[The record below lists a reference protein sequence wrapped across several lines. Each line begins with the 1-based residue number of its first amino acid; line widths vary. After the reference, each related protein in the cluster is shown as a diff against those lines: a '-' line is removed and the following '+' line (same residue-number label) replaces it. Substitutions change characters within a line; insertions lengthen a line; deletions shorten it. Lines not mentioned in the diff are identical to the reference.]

1 MFVSAF
7 EKALL
12 YYDTR
17 LLPQGWDREE
27 LLGSDTEEGEDVDE
41 VGRAVL
47 ITGVWSRIKVLSD
60 YKSQIGELLSL
71 LYLIGFKI
79 NHAYTADFF

>member
-1 MFVSAF
+1 MIFVSAF

-27 LLGSDTEEGEDVDE
+27 LLGSDTEEGDDMDE
-41 VGRAVL
+41 VGMDTDRYPDKILQA
-47 ITGVWSRIKVLSD
+47 KVPQHESEQSPTAQ
-60 YKSQIGELLSL
+60 Y
-71 LYLIGFKI
+71 LYLHI
-79 NHAYTADFF
+79 

>member
-41 VGRAVL
+41 VGVEQ
-47 ITGVWSRIKVLSD
+47 
-60 YKSQIGELLSL
+60 Y
-71 LYLIGFKI
+71 
-79 NHAYTADFF
+79 

>member
-1 MFVSAF
+1 M
-7 EKALL
+7 

-41 VGRAVL
+41 VGVELWSLPVYGHVL
-47 ITGVWSRIKVLSD
+47 KFCRIVKARSGNFCHCC
-60 YKSQIGELLSL
+60 SE
-71 LYLIGFKI
+71 
-79 NHAYTADFF
+79 

>member
-1 MFVSAF
+1 MIFISAF

-27 LLGSDTEEGEDVDE
+27 LLGSDTEDGEDIDE
-41 VGRAVL
+41 VGGRL
-47 ITGVWSRIKVLSD
+47 
-60 YKSQIGELLSL
+60 
-71 LYLIGFKI
+71 F
-79 NHAYTADFF
+79 